1 MLIERGLR
9 SDVQVAETA
18 KMLKDGREFD
28 KALARDNSLVSNG
41 DKLDSGQSYETSS
54 TKKPSS
60 NLQSR
65 SFP

>member
-28 KALARDNSLVSNG
+28 KALARDNSLETTKV
-41 DKLDSGQSYETSS
+41 SGQSYETSS

>member
-28 KALARDNSLVSNG
+28 KALARDNSLETTKVS
-41 DKLDSGQSYETSS
+41 QSYETSS